1 MRIEARAL
9 RKRFGAVEA
18 LRDVSFAL
26 APGARVAL
34 LGPNGSGKSTLL
46 RAVLGLV
53 GCEGELSVDG
63 RDPFAARAE
72 LAQRIA
78 YVPQIAPQLAASV
91 GELVRAVC
99 GVRGIP
105 PARVEK
111 LAAKLELSLDALA
124 GRPFRS
130 LSGGMK
136 QKLLAALALAAE
148 PKLLVLDE
156 PTGSL
161 DAASRARVLELV
173 AEQPRETTLLLCSHR
188 LEEVRQLASEVI
200 VLDEGRVSRRSS
212 LEQFLDD
219 TLLSVLEVTLR
230 AASAG
235 EAALTARGFHSL
247 GPGRYSRLAARSEKA
262 RLVAELAQALGPELS
277 DLEVRDLEIGF
288 AERVHGGD

>member
-1 MRIEARAL
+1 VRIEARAL
-9 RKRFGAVEA
+9 RKRFGGVEA
-18 LRDVSFAL
+18 LRDVSFEL
-26 APGARVAL
+26 APGARSAL

-53 GCEGELSVDG
+53 RCEGALRVDG

-72 LAQRIA
+72 LARRVA

-91 GELVRAVC
+91 AELVRATC
-99 GVRGIP
+99 DVRGMAP
-105 PARVEK
+105 TRVEK
-111 LAAKLELSLDALA
+111 LAARLDLDLGELAP
-124 GRPFRS
+124 RPFRS

-148 PKLLVLDE
+148 PELLVLDE

-188 LEEVRQLASEVI
+188 LEEVRQLAGEVL
-200 VLDEGRVSRRSS
+200 VLDEGRVSRRDS
-212 LEQFLDD
+212 LAGFLDGA
-219 TLLSVLEVTLR
+219 LVSVLEVTLR
-230 AASAG
+230 GSAG
-235 EAALTARGFHSL
+235 ETALLERGFRAL
-247 GPGRYSRLAARSEKA
+247 GGRRYSRLAPRGEKA
-262 RLVAELAQALGPELS
+262 RLVAELAQTLGPELS

-288 AERVHGGD
+288 AERAHGGA